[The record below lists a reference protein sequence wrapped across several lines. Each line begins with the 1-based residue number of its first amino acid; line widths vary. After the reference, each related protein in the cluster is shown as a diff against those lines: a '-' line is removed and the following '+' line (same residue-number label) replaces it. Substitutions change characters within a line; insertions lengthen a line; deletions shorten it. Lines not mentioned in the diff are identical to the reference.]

1 MGNWPG
7 NLLPR
12 MRVAVVGIGYVGL
25 VTGVVLAELG
35 NDVICVDNNP
45 EKVRMLSEGISPIY
59 EPGIEE
65 MLRRVLKS
73 KHLHVT
79 DSIEYATQNSEVI
92 FIAVGTPPTADG
104 SPDVTAVVAV
114 ATAIGKSIKHHV
126 VVVNKSTVPVG
137 SGDLVEDII
146 SKQGVPEDM
155 FDIVSNPEFLRE
167 GSAIRDT
174 LHPDRIV
181 IGAKRK
187 AAADKLIELYAT
199 LEAPVI
205 VTDLNSAELIKY
217 GSNSF
222 LAMKI
227 SFINGLSRI
236 CELCDA
242 NIDDVAKGMGFDHRI
257 GRQFLNAGLGWGGSC
272 FPKDVIGLVKT
283 SELLGYK
290 FNLLKEVVNVNDEQT
305 LHFLSRLEVRLGSF
319 EGKRI
324 SLMGLAFKPDTDDIR
339 DAKSV
344 VIIQE
349 LLLKGAKVAAY
360 DPMAAEHVRKLFPQ
374 IEYADSVESLAK
386 DADALILVTEWNE
399 FRQLNLAAVSELMAQ
414 PILFDGRRIYN
425 RHQAELAGFEYFAIG
440 S

>member
-1 MGNWPG
+1 
-7 NLLPR
+7 
-12 MRVAVVGIGYVGL
+12 MRVAVVGTGYVGL

-45 EKVRMLSEGISPIY
+45 EKVRLLSEGFSPIY

-73 KHLHVT
+73 KHLQVT
-79 DSIEYATQNSEVI
+79 DSIEFATQNSEVI

-104 SPDVTAVVAV
+104 SPDVSAVVAV
-114 ATAIGKSIKHHV
+114 ATAIGKAIKHHV

-146 SKQGVPEDM
+146 AKQGVSEDM

-181 IGAKRK
+181 IGAKRR

-242 NIDDVAKGMGFDHRI
+242 NIDDVAKGMGFDQRI

-283 SELLGYK
+283 SERLGYE
-290 FNLLKEVVNVNDEQT
+290 FNLLREVVNVNNEQT
-305 LHFLSRLEVRLGSF
+305 LHFLARLEARLGSF

-360 DPMAAEHVRKLFPQ
+360 DPMAAGHVRKLFPQ
-374 IEYADSVESLAK
+374 IEYSENIEGLAK

-399 FRQLNLAAVSELMAQ
+399 FRQLNLAAISELMAQ